1 MSTTLDV
8 LRPPLAL
15 CVMLIALQGCDGHG
29 GGGSAPQASPSGD
42 ANPAGLWQGGFTAAD
57 GTTRG
62 FTVIAAPDGLF
73 VGVIASSGTN
83 GRFVIGTGDTTLGT
97 FTATGRVFAQAGEA
111 LLPNGQASD
120 ALTVPSGNIV
130 ERVSLKGSY
139 SGGGESASFALGY
152 DDGLTSRGASLEAIA
167 GVYDVYPPPLVNTAT
182 LVVNGS
188 SLTFASDGGCNGAG
202 TIAVI
207 DPTMNI
213 YSWSMQIGACGGL
226 EEDDLSGLATLA
238 DNPRTGGTRNLIGLY
253 GATPNQ
259 DRSFVFRGFK

>member
-1 MSTTLDV
+1 MRTTLNASRRLLSLGV
-8 LRPPLAL
+8 AL
-15 CVMLIALQGCDGHG
+15 TALQGCDGHG
-29 GGGSAPQASPSGD
+29 GGGSQVSPSGD
-42 ANPAGLWQGGFTAAD
+42 ASPAGLWQGSFTADD

-83 GRFVIGTGDTTLGT
+83 GRFVIGTGDTTLNT
-97 FTATGRVFAQAGEA
+97 FSATGTVFAQAGEA
-111 LLPNGQASD
+111 FLPNGQSSD
-120 ALTVPSGNIV
+120 ALTVADGNIV

-152 DDGLTSRGASLEAIA
+152 DNGLTPRGASLEAVA

-188 SLTFASDGGCNGAG
+188 SITFAAAGGCNGAG

-213 YSWSMQIGACGGL
+213 YSWSMLLGACGGA
-226 EEDDLSGLATLA
+226 EEAALSGLASLA
-238 DNPRTGGTRNLIGLY
+238 DNPRKGGTANLIALY
-253 GATPNQ
+253 GATANH
-259 DRSFVFRGFK
+259 DRSFVFRGSK